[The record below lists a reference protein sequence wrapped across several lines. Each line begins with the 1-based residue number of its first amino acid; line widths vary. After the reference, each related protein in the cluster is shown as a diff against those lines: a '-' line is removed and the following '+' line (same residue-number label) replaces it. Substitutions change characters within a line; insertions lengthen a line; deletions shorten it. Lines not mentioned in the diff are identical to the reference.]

1 MYIYTY
7 IYMYIYLVCG
17 SKLKHDQGCGKLNT
31 RSCGWEVS
39 LCTVLV
45 GSMCPPKEEVWRHIL
60 RRNAEIFL
68 PPWPLLVSFFVFLI
82 HPSPK
87 RALFFCSVTFYW
99 QTQIFKKRF
108 LIQHSTLLT
117 FPPTHP
123 CTWEFTFSAHTPIKN
138 WIMTNMKLIC
148 SDANKMRIFSLS
160 TFIKYK
166 YLLAF

>member
-1 MYIYTY
+1 MYIYSY

-45 GSMCPPKEEVWRHIL
+45 GSMCLPKEEVWRHIL

-87 RALFFCSVTFYW
+87 RALFFCLVTFYW
-99 QTQIFKKRF
+99 QTQIPKKRF
-108 LIQHSTLLT
+108 LIQHSTLLA
-117 FPPTHP
+117 FPQLTPAHENSHFLHTHP
-123 CTWEFTFSAHTPIKN
+123 LRTELWQTW
-138 WIMTNMKLIC
+138 IC
-148 SDANKMRIFSLS
+148 SDL
-160 TFIKYK
+160 
-166 YLLAF
+166 